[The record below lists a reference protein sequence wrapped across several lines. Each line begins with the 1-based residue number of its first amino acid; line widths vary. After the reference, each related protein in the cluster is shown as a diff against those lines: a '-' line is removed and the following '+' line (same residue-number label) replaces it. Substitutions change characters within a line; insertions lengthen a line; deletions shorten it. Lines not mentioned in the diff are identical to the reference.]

1 MGSVVVVHEFSI
13 LRMWGLSGPVSPNK
27 TTEVMY
33 IGNLLHDAGNPKLVL
48 CDNLEG
54 WDGKGDGKAV

>member
-1 MGSVVVVHEFSI
+1 VGSVVVVHEFSI

-48 CDNLEG
+48 CDNLKG
-54 WDGKGDGKAV
+54 WEVDVGGREV